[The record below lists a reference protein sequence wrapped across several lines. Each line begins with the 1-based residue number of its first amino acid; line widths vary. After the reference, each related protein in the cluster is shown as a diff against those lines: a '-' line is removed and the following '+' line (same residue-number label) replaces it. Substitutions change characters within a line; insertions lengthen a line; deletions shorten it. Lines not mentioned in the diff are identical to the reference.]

1 MPLFEEG
8 AYEYLFWPGQA
19 MTWRAFR
26 DLRNS
31 RGQPVPSG
39 EYRIRGALSGS
50 VCGRACPPDLDS
62 NLHADIQRTI
72 IPPHVLEVLP

>member
-1 MPLFEEG
+1 GHDVAGVPGPQELPWSAG
-8 AYEYLFWPGQA
+8 AFG
-19 MTWRAFR
+19 R
-26 DLRNS
+26 
-31 RGQPVPSG
+31 VP
-39 EYRIRGALSGS
+39 RIRGALSGS